1 MFSYITNP
9 PPQKKTPNKQKNSK
23 KNNEIESIN
32 ITLFMSDLIGSWS
45 IDASKTGCVFPT
57 MWLLETYE
65 IKTYTNTDM
74 E

>member
-1 MFSYITNP
+1 MFSYVTNP
-9 PPQKKTPNKQKNSK
+9 PPKKNPKQTKK
-23 KNNEIESIN
+23 LQKNNEIGSIN